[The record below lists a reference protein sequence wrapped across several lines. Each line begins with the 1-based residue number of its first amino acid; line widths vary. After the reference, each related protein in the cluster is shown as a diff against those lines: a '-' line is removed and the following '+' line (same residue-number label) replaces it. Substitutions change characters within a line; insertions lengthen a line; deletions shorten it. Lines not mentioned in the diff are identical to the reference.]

1 MTTKIREELSKYY
14 SFSLRAIG
22 DDYTPSEAEFTAH
35 PYDMKQ
41 EESLGADIRV
51 DYRFYQELF
60 RYIYTKDEWGNTYV
74 TMVPYVDVQLSNQM
88 AWEAYTITDSSTLW
102 QDAVSRG
109 YTPEAIHTILTTKL
123 VKKVAGQMV
132 DPTMYLKE
140 LDSNF
145 GMVAKRMSQAYQFLN
160 NLKNPRKLARLTAQ
174 YFRGSQTRK
183 GLTKRYRRARQ
194 AFQLR
199 QRKWATVKVSDA
211 YLEYQF
217 GWKPLMEDTVG
228 LIRLAQNTVVRLKTF
243 RVKVGILPKTEKYD
257 TVGGPISSTDIT
269 YNRVYVEDS
278 TGGHAV
284 LRFKIVNPMLRSLA
298 QLALPTYS
306 VWDSIPFSFLADMAT
321 NVGDH
326 LKYIGYHWGLELVKG
341 GNYRTAY
348 RNLYTK
354 LEVSPA
360 EHWETNSGQ
369 YPKLCTTW
377 QQQGSIYRRVVI
389 TQRQIIDDWPD
400 LPWIDK
406 TPGIQSNTGQI
417 ITLGALAHQWFAKAA
432 SRRFWQQVI

>member
-14 SFSLRAIG
+14 SFTLRAIG
-22 DDYTPSEAEFTAH
+22 DDYTPSEAEYTAH
-35 PYDMKQ
+35 DYDMMQ
-41 EESLGADIRV
+41 EESLGADIRE
-51 DYRFYQELF
+51 DGSQHQQRFY
-60 RYIYTKDEWGNTYV
+60 YIFHDDGNV
-74 TMVPYVDVQLSNQM
+74 EVVPYYESNSYSRM
-88 AWEAYTITDSSTLW
+88 VWEAYSISDSSMLW
-102 QDAVSRG
+102 QDAVNRG
-109 YTPEAIHTILTTKL
+109 YTPEAIHTILNVKL
-123 VKKVAGQMV
+123 IKKVAGTMV

-194 AFQLR
+194 TFQLR
-199 QRKWATVKVSDA
+199 QRKWASTKVSDA

-217 GWKPLMEDTVG
+217 GWKPLMEDTAN
-228 LIRLAQNTVVRLKTF
+228 LIQLAQKTVIRLKTF
-243 RVKVGILPKTEKYD
+243 RVKVGILPKTEKYE
-257 TVGGPISSTDIT
+257 TVGGPISSSDIT
-269 YNRVYVEDS
+269 LNRVYVEDS

-284 LRFKIVNPMLRSLA
+284 LRFKIVNPMLRSFA
-298 QLALPTYS
+298 QVALPTYS

-326 LKYIGYHWGLELVKG
+326 LKYVGYHWGLELVKG

-354 LEVSPA
+354 LEVRPR
-360 EHWETNSGQ
+360 EIWESEIGT
-369 YPKLCTTW
+369 YPNTCRSYHQL
-377 QQQGSIYRRVVI
+377 GSIYRRVVI
-389 TQRQIIDDWPD
+389 TQRQVIDDWPD
-400 LPWIDK
+400 MPWIDK